1 MSKNQKA
8 NETVAENTDAQA
20 QAEGQTNEAEASQE
34 QKLEAFSFSEV
45 NKATVKDISEAIWA
59 RVEGKNH
66 DEKSEVLSALFTAM
80 REARDGSKNTR
91 PRKSV
96 AELLA
101 ESINKPM
108 GDLQTV
114 KVQVGGITLALPQIV
129 KAATVEAGKETPFTP
144 AARAWMDEHNLST
157 LRKKVTSRGK
167 ESLFLVKKGT
177 TDLPAKETEQAAA

>member
-8 NETVAENTDAQA
+8 NETVAEADTQA
-20 QAEGQTNEAEASQE
+20 QSQE
-34 QKLEAFSFSEV
+34 QKLEAFTFSEV
-45 NKATVKDISEAIWA
+45 NKTSVKEISEAIWA

-91 PRKSV
+91 PRKTV

-101 ESINKPM
+101 ESLNKPM
-108 GDLQTV
+108 GDLQAV
-114 KVQVGGITLALPQIV
+114 KVQVGGISLALPQIV

-144 AARAWMDEHNLST
+144 AARAFMKEHGLST

-167 ESLFLVKKGT
+167 ESLFLVKEGT
-177 TDLPAKETEQAAA
+177 TDLPAKQAEPEQAAA